1 MVDGNNRRIQSDK
14 SKKKKEPPSVA
25 ETNDKHKK
33 KEESLSV
40 VENTI
45 SHHHHIQP
53 WKRKLVCCTA
63 STSAIG
69 VGGCSTP
76 LPPAPPLDNLSPMA
90 RLRHYPKGKILTE

>member
-14 SKKKKEPPSVA
+14 SKKKQEP
-25 ETNDKHKK
+25 T
-33 KEESLSV
+33 SV
-40 VENTI
+40 VENKI
-45 SHHHHIQP
+45 SHHNHIQH
-53 WKRKLVCCTA
+53 WKRKLVCCTN

-90 RLRHYPKGKILTE
+90 RLRHYPKGMNLTE